1 MGATMRRKFELLGS
15 GIIMILIMMHGS
27 YAYAQC
33 KPGDILVS
41 EDENYYYCTESHN
54 RKKVEESVRA
64 IEAAASVPGCAGGD
78 LCNFFVATIGET
90 RNIPYFRD
98 VFYPG
103 KKKNVV
109 GGPDEGRRANDIYG
123 FIEKAVASRASGWK
137 KLAPEE
143 AQELVNQGKFVIG
156 VARNIDPAKSGHIA
170 IVVPAWM
177 SKRQVNDEG
186 AGPWVRDSQSP
197 HVSVRAGVHRFVSPS
212 LTLPIW
218 AVWVGD

>member
-1 MGATMRRKFELLGS
+1 MQRKIKWFQF
-15 GIIMILIMMHGS
+15 GILAGLSLMVASL
-27 YAYAQC
+27 ADAKC
-33 KPGDILVS
+33 KPGDILVG
-41 EDENYYYCTESHN
+41 EDENYYYCTESQN
-54 RKKVEESVRA
+54 RSRVKESLSA

-98 VFYPG
+98 VYYPG
-103 KKKNVV
+103 KKKNVI
-109 GGPDEGRRANDIYG
+109 GGPDEGRRANEIYG
-123 FIEKAVASRASGWK
+123 FIEKAVASRASGWQ
-137 KLAPEE
+137 KLAPGE
-143 AQELVNQGKFVIG
+143 AQELANQGKFVIG

-177 SKRQVNDEG
+177 SKRQMNDEG

-212 LTLPIW
+212 LTFPIW